1 MPNNSREKKLAAFGR
16 LLDILDELRARCP
29 WDSVQTNESLRE
41 NTIEEVMEL
50 AQAIIDGN
58 DDALRKEIGDVLL
71 HVVFYAK
78 IGDER
83 GLWDIADVCDS
94 LCEKLIYRH
103 PHIYGQTSA
112 GSKEEVLQNWEVLK
126 MREKGG
132 NKTILG
138 GVPAVLPSLIK
149 AERIQEKASNV
160 GFDWENRDEVWA
172 KVKEEAA
179 EVEAEAL
186 AGNDDGLEAEFGD
199 LLFAVVNAARLYGV
213 RADNALE
220 RTNRKFIS
228 RFTYIETK
236 AREQGRRL
244 NELSLAEMDALWD
257 ESKSQNL

>member
-103 PHIYGQTSA
+103 PHIYGQTTA